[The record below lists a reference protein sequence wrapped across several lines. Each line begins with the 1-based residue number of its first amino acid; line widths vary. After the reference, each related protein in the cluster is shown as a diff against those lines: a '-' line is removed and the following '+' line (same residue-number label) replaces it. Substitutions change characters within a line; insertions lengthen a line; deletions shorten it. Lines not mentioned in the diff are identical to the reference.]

1 MAKRDYK
8 SSTLRN
14 GYKTL
19 VGTNSDRK
27 VSVVSSDKRTRAEL
41 LDSIEDLFQGG
52 KGTITPEKL
61 RAFLTMVVLSSKN
74 SSDDR

>member
-8 SSTLRN
+8 DSALRN
-14 GYKTL
+14 GYKSL
-19 VGTNSDRK
+19 VGTNRDTK
-27 VSVVSSDKRTRAEL
+27 VSVASGDKRTRAEL

-52 KGTITPEKL
+52 KGTITAEKL

>member
-8 SSTLRN
+8 DSTLRN
-14 GYKTL
+14 GYKSL
-19 VGTNSDRK
+19 VGTNRDTK
-27 VSVVSSDKRTRAEL
+27 VSVASSDKRTRAEL

-52 KGTITPEKL
+52 KNTITPEDL
-61 RAFLTMVVLSSKN
+61 RAVLTMIVLSNKN

>member
-8 SSTLRN
+8 LSSLRAT
-14 GYKTL
+14 YKGL
-19 VGTNSDRK
+19 IKTNRDTK
-27 VSVVSSDKRTRAEL
+27 VSVDSADKRTRAEL

-52 KGTITPEKL
+52 VGTITPEKL

>member
-8 SSTLRN
+8 SSALRN
-14 GYKTL
+14 IYKSL
-19 VGTNSDRK
+19 VGNNSDRT
-27 VSVVSSDKRTRAEL
+27 VSVTSSDKRTRAEL

-52 KGTITPEKL
+52 AGSISDEDL
-61 RAFLTMVVLSSKN
+61 RAILTMIVLSTKN

>member
-14 GYKTL
+14 GYKSL
-19 VGTNSDRK
+19 VGTNRDTK
-27 VSVVSSDKRTRAEL
+27 VSVSSSDKRTRAEL

-52 KGTITPEKL
+52 AGSISAEDL
-61 RAFLTMVVLSSKN
+61 RAILTMIVLSNKN

>member
-14 GYKTL
+14 GYKSL

-27 VSVVSSDKRTRAEL
+27 VSVALGDKRTRAEL
-41 LDSIEDLFQGG
+41 LDSIEELFQGG
-52 KGTITPEKL
+52 TGTITSEKL

-74 SSDDR
+74 SSDDK